1 MELKVPGGKLARLTI
16 RNKQVMLSGD
26 FFIYPEEGIVAIER
40 TLSGLCGNEPVE
52 FVEEVLMDTIAT
64 DGLQLVGLDVPVIA
78 RLYKGAIHVES
89 PGP

>member
-16 RNKQVMLSGD
+16 RNKQVTLSGD
-26 FFIYPEEGIVAIER
+26 FFIYPEEGIIAIER
-40 TLSGLCGNEPVE
+40 TLSGLRGDEPLDHIE
-52 FVEEVLMDTIAT
+52 AALIAAIDK
-64 DGLQLVGLDVPVIA
+64 DGLQLIGLDVPAIA